1 VIDGGDLECG
11 AELRRLADELWTA
24 RCERRLLN
32 VDELVGRR
40 GRDWSMA
47 DAYLVQAMLMQRRW
61 DRGERHVGWKL
72 GYTSLA
78 MRQQMGIGEPNFG
91 LLTDAMMVGD
101 GDAVPATVMQP
112 RVEPEIAVRLG
123 VDVDASASIA
133 EIAASVDTAS
143 ACLEV
148 VDSVWSGY
156 RFRIEHNTAD
166 GSSAAHVVLGGAI
179 AANDLSTVTVRLR
192 HNGDEVAIA
201 TGAAASGDPL
211 VGIAWLAGQ
220 LALTGR
226 RLRAG
231 EIIIT
236 GGLTAAVPLDEGDC
250 VEAIFDGDVVVSCR
264 RRGGAAEWG

>member
-1 VIDGGDLECG
+1 VIGRGDVGDGADLG
-11 AELRRLADELWTA
+11 LLADELWTA
-24 RCERRLLN
+24 RSERRLLD
-32 VDELVGRR
+32 VDELIGRR
-40 GRDWSMA
+40 GRDWSIG
-47 DAYLVQAMLMQRRW
+47 DAYLVQEMLVQRRR

-78 MRQQMGIGEPNFG
+78 MREQMGISEPNFG
-91 LLTDAMMVGD
+91 SLTDAMILRN
-101 GDAVPATVMQP
+101 GDAVPPTVIQP

-123 VDVDASASIA
+123 VDLGPAPSSA
-133 EIAASVDTAS
+133 EIAASVDTAN

-166 GSSAAHVVLGGAI
+166 GSSAAYVVLGGAI
-179 AANDLSTVTVRLR
+179 AVDDLSTVTVRFCR
-192 HNGDEVAIA
+192 NGDDVAVA

-211 VGIAWLAGQ
+211 IGVAWLATQ
-220 LALTGR
+220 LASTGR

-236 GGLTAAVPLDEGDC
+236 GGLTAAIPLDEGDC
-250 VEAIFDGDVVVSCR
+250 VEATFDGEVLVSCHR
-264 RRGGAAEWG
+264 